1 MYNCIKGLRPVPW
14 LKSPVKNRNDTISAS
29 SILGARVFY
38 DFSVER
44 VKQFCF
50 SPLSICRSFKFFV
63 SVMVCACVQ
72 CVYSLDNN
80 LVCVYTIYILPP
92 LATDTDFKSLTLCV
106 VLFCERVKGRG
117 EGICSPGCDV
127 YDAAAKSP
135 YTFVL
140 PSSSSVAPAFKE
152 NTEKGR
158 KFVSKG
164 TPLGSSIQ

>member
-72 CVYSLDNN
+72 CVVYSLDNN
-80 LVCVYTIYILPP
+80 LVCVYILPP
-92 LATDTDFKSLTLCV
+92 TSHGYGFQVFDFVCCA
-106 VLFCERVKGRG
+106 VLWEGKGRGKG